1 MHAASHGVEFLLVD
15 GGILQSRSSAI
26 QIGHES
32 RAAFSSL
39 VFQNIS
45 IEQSHR
51 CLAAPALPLAP
62 WVMQYSIFAKSQ
74 QCLHTSQHQ
83 APVLVLC
90 LCSSMLINKV
100 LDEKTT
106 PEEGSFV
113 LRGSQGRL

>member
-1 MHAASHGVEFLLVD
+1 MD

-51 CLAAPALPLAP
+51 CIDAPSHPLAAATL
-62 WVMQYSIFAKSQ
+62 
-74 QCLHTSQHQ
+74 Q
-83 APVLVLC
+83 AVRV
-90 LCSSMLINKV
+90 
-100 LDEKTT
+100 
-106 PEEGSFV
+106 
-113 LRGSQGRL
+113 

>member
-1 MHAASHGVEFLLVD
+1 MD

-51 CLAAPALPLAP
+51 CLAAPSLPLAP
-62 WVMQYSIFAKSQ
+62 FSMQHEYV
-74 QCLHTSQHQ
+74 CLNPRHSSCVPQH
-83 APVLVLC
+83 
-90 LCSSMLINKV
+90 
-100 LDEKTT
+100 
-106 PEEGSFV
+106 
-113 LRGSQGRL
+113 

>member
-1 MHAASHGVEFLLVD
+1 MD

-51 CLAAPALPLAP
+51 WTERPFLASGTL
-62 WVMQYSIFAKSQ
+62 
-74 QCLHTSQHQ
+74 
-83 APVLVLC
+83 
-90 LCSSMLINKV
+90 
-100 LDEKTT
+100 
-106 PEEGSFV
+106 
-113 LRGSQGRL
+113 